1 MMGVSAP
8 LGFVGASVVRLWSP
22 VTKCVPIALVT
33 RMEWPG
39 MVWFVKAHGD
49 PLTATRRFLV
59 FLFWL
64 PFWTVDSQ
72 LHRLGEG
79 RRAGPDYGS

>member
-1 MMGVSAP
+1 
-8 LGFVGASVVRLWSP
+8 
-22 VTKCVPIALVT
+22 
-33 RMEWPG
+33 

-49 PLTATRRFLV
+49 PLTAIHRFLV